1 MKKRT
6 AFCFVA
12 PIFVICLTNA
22 AKAQVAQAE
31 PEAPIR
37 LTVGRTEGS
46 PESEVIVE
54 ASLSAGHDVKVV
66 SVSMNITF
74 PNKMAFFVVAERSGL
89 IEAMETQMEA
99 EVEVDAYDPNKSVL
113 KLTISTLEE
122 GELGKGLPEGPLAEI
137 VFIISE
143 EAQPGTEIVLR
154 NEASAVIAEDPPK
167 QMEPV
172 IAEDGVISVIESLI
186 FSCLFYMQVSA
197 LQINFG
203 SIRVINSSWC
213 PGRPS

>member
-1 MKKRT
+1 VKRGI
-6 AFCFVA
+6 AIRFVV
-12 PIFVICLTNA
+12 PIFVICLANA
-22 AKAQVAQAE
+22 AKAQVAQAQ

-46 PESEVIVE
+46 PESEVTVE

-74 PNKMAFFVVAERSGL
+74 PNKMAFFVVAERSDL

-99 EVEVDAYDPNKSVL
+99 EVEVDAYDPNKSIL

-122 GELGKGLPEGPLAEI
+122 EELGKGLPEGPLAEI
-137 VFIISE
+137 VFVISE

-186 FSCLFYMQVSA
+186 FSCFFYMH
-197 LQINFG
+197 
-203 SIRVINSSWC
+203 
-213 PGRPS
+213 

>member
-1 MKKRT
+1 
-6 AFCFVA
+6 
-12 PIFVICLTNA
+12 
-22 AKAQVAQAE
+22 
-31 PEAPIR
+31 

-46 PESEVIVE
+46 PESEVTVE

-186 FSCLFYMQVSA
+186 FSCFFYMH
-197 LQINFG
+197 
-203 SIRVINSSWC
+203 
-213 PGRPS
+213 